1 MPTLTL
7 PNAKH
12 LLARTLFGY
21 SKEQLQQAMGY
32 GSLEDLIDKA
42 LLADI
47 ALPAPPNTWV
57 TTLPAQAQQDSGD
70 AGRWYRE
77 LNYWW
82 NNRMFAQGINL
93 QEKMVLFWHNH
104 FACERDK
111 VNYPQYMYQQNQLF
125 RKFAFGNFKQM
136 VKEVSIDPTMLIY
149 LDGNNSR
156 GTGPNENYARELF
169 ELFALGIGNYTENDI
184 KQAAKVLSGWQVK
197 GLTSVF
203 DPTRWHKEASVT
215 VFGKKAQFNV
225 NTLVDWVFEQK
236 ACAEFIC
243 RKIYKNFIY
252 YKADE
257 AFVAQ
262 MAAVLRS
269 NNYEMKPLLRF
280 MLLSDHF
287 YQANFQGSRIKDPQ
301 ELMIGSMKALQVKA
315 PDMVNVYE
323 LSKILQMQLFQPP
336 NVAGWPGQR
345 DWISSTTYSY
355 RGGFTD
361 SLLTGKRYNGV
372 AVTGKLDVLAYAR
385 SFSSSEQAGKF
396 VNDVIDSLI
405 LFPISDTKRQFM
417 LDTLLDGT
425 IAANWST
432 YTPQADARIIR
443 LLKAI
448 MRLPEYQLI

>member
-197 GLTSVF
+197 GLTSAF
-203 DPTRWHKEASVT
+203 DPTRWYKDASVT
-215 VFGKKAQFNV
+215 IFGKTAQFNV

-280 MLLSDHF
+280 MFLSDHF
-287 YQANFQGSRIKDPQ
+287 YQTNFQGSRIKDPQ
-301 ELMIGSMKALQVKA
+301 ELMIGSLKALQVKA

-448 MRLPEYQLI
+448 MRLPEYQLT

>member
-1 MPTLTL
+1 MPALTL

-21 SKEQLQQAMGY
+21 SKDQLQQAMGY
-32 GSLEDLIDKA
+32 GSLEDLVDRA
-42 LLADI
+42 LLANI
-47 ALPAPPNTWV
+47 TLPPPPNAWV
-57 TTLPAQAQQDSGD
+57 NTLPAQAQQDSGD
-70 AGRWYRE
+70 AGKWYRE

-82 NNRMFAQGINL
+82 NDRMFAQGLNL

-111 VNYPQYMYQQNQLF
+111 VNYPQHMYQQNQLF
-125 RKFAFGNFKQM
+125 RKYALGNFKQL

-169 ELFALGIGNYTENDI
+169 ELFALGIGNYTETDI

-197 GLTSVF
+197 GLTAVF
-203 DPTRWHKEASVT
+203 DPTRFHKDASVT
-215 VFGKKAQFNV
+215 VFGKASQFNV

-236 ACAEFIC
+236 ACAEFIA
-243 RKIYKNFIY
+243 RKIYKTFIY
-252 YKADE
+252 HKPDE
-257 AFVAQ
+257 AFVLQ
-262 MAAVLRS
+262 MASVLRA

-280 MLLSDHF
+280 VFLSDHF
-287 YQANFQGSRIKDPQ
+287 YKSSFHASRIKDPQ
-301 ELMIGSMKALQVKA
+301 ELMIGTMKALQVKA

-336 NVAGWPGQR
+336 DVAGWPGQR

-361 SLLTGKRYNGV
+361 SVLTGKRYNGV

-385 SFSSSEQAGKF
+385 SFSSSEKAANF

-405 LFPISDTKRQFM
+405 LFPISDTKRQFL

-425 IAANWST
+425 VAANWST
-432 YTPQADARIIR
+432 YTPQADARIVR

-448 MRLPEYQLI
+448 MRLPEYQLN

>member
-1 MPTLTL
+1 MPALTS

-12 LLARTLFGY
+12 LLARTLFGF
-21 SKEQLQQAMGY
+21 SKEQFQQAMGY
-32 GSLEDLIDKA
+32 GSLEDLVDRA
-42 LLADI
+42 LLADA
-47 ALPAPPNTWV
+47 ALPAPPNAWV
-57 TTLPAQAQQDSGD
+57 NTVPAQSQQDSGD
-70 AGRWYRE
+70 AGTWYRE
-77 LNYWW
+77 LTYWW
-82 NNRMFAQGINL
+82 YNRMFSEGLNFR
-93 QEKMVLFWHNH
+93 EKMVLFWHNH
-104 FACERDK
+104 FSCERDK

-156 GTGPNENYARELF
+156 GTGPNENYAREVM
-169 ELFALGIGNYTENDI
+169 ELFTLGIGNYTENDI

-203 DPTRWHKEASVT
+203 DSTRWYKETSLT
-215 VFGKKAQFNV
+215 IFGKTAAFKV
-225 NTLVDWVFEQK
+225 DTLIDLIFEQK

-243 RKIYKNFIY
+243 RKLYKAFIY
-252 YKADE
+252 YKPDE

-262 MAAVLRS
+262 MATVLRT

-280 MLLSDHF
+280 MFLSDHF
-287 YQANFQGSRIKDPQ
+287 YQTTFRASHIKDPQ
-301 ELMIGSMKALQVKA
+301 ELMVGSLKALQVKS
-315 PDMVNVYE
+315 PDLVNLYDMA
-323 LSKILQMQLFQPP
+323 KILQMQLFQPP

-361 SLLTGKRYNGV
+361 SLLTGKRFNGT
-372 AVTGKLDVLAYAR
+372 AVTGKLDAVAFAR
-385 SFSSSEQAGKF
+385 TFANSEKASLF
-396 VNDVIDSLI
+396 VDDVIESLV
-405 LFPISDTKRQFM
+405 LFPISETKRQF
-417 LDTLLDGT
+417 LLNTLLDGT

-448 MRLPEYQLI
+448 MRLPEYQLS

>member
-1 MPTLTL
+1 MPALTL

-21 SKEQLQQAMGY
+21 SKDQLQQAMGY
-32 GSLEDLIDKA
+32 GSLEDLVDRA
-42 LLADI
+42 LLVDQP
-47 ALPAPPNTWV
+47 LPSPPNSWV
-57 TTLPAQAQQDSGD
+57 NTLPAQAQQDSGD

-82 NNRMFAQGINL
+82 NNRMFAQGISL
-93 QEKMVLFWHNH
+93 QEKMVLFWHSH

-125 RKFAFGNFKQM
+125 RKFALGNFKQL

-169 ELFALGIGNYTENDI
+169 ELFALGIGNYTETDI
-184 KQAAKVLSGWQVK
+184 RQAAKVLSGWQVR
-197 GLTSVF
+197 GLTAVF
-203 DPTRWHKEASVT
+203 DPTRWHRDASVT
-215 VFGKKAQFNV
+215 VFGKTAQFNV

-243 RKIYKNFIY
+243 RKIYKHFVY

-257 AFVAQ
+257 AFVSQ
-262 MAAVLRS
+262 MASVLRK

-287 YQANFQGSRIKDPQ
+287 YQASFQASRIKDPQ
-301 ELMIGSMKALQVKA
+301 DLMIGTLKALQVKA
-315 PDMVNVYE
+315 PDMINVYE
-323 LSKILQMQLFQPP
+323 MSRILQMQLFQPP
-336 NVAGWPGQR
+336 DVAGWPGQR

-361 SLLTGKRYNGV
+361 SVLTGRRFNGA
-372 AVTGKLDVLAYAR
+372 AVTGKLDVLTYAR
-385 SFSSSEQAGKF
+385 SFPSSEKAENF
-396 VNDVIDSLI
+396 VNDVINSLI
-405 LFPISDTKRQFM
+405 LFPISDTKRQFL

-425 IAANWST
+425 VAANWST
-432 YTPQADARIIR
+432 YTPQADARIVR

-448 MRLPEYQLI
+448 MRLPEYQLN